1 MMREYA
7 STELGAIAAHLLGD
21 LAATPAADRTPRIAK
36 WIGQLD
42 AGQQALVLAMSLEG
56 LLGFVDA
63 LAQLTAG
70 HRSLLDQALSRGVDS
85 TGPIPEG
92 FVAPNSLPEL

>member
-1 MMREYA
+1 MTEYS

-21 LAATPAADRTPRIAK
+21 LAATPAAERTRRIAA
-36 WIGQLD
+36 WSRPLD
-42 AGQQALVLAMSLEG
+42 RDQATLMLAMGLEG

-63 LAQLTAG
+63 LAQLTPG

-85 TGPIPEG
+85 AGPLPEG
-92 FVAPNSLPEL
+92 FPAPNSLPDL